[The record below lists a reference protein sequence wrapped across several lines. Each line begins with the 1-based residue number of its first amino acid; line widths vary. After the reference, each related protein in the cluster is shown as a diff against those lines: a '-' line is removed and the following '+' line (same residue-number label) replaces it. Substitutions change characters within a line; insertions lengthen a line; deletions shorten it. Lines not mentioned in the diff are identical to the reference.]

1 MRKLKTLIL
10 ATASVL
16 SGPAIMAVGLA
27 ALPQAAAAQG
37 IPQISVGQTVNGR
50 FDGTEPLFDDQF
62 PLRGYDLQ
70 LRRGETVTITVTSR
84 TLTIVPVILGDN
96 DFSAL
101 PEDSS
106 PNSVTFTAPTAGSY
120 TVALTSMER
129 AQGSFTLS
137 VQGSGRSTQPAP
149 PPPRPA
155 PPPAVR
161 PAPPPPPAVR
171 PSPPPAARPA
181 PAPARGQSTSTID
194 ITGNWTRADD
204 QLDDGNRV
212 DLYTFELRRGDRV
225 RVDTDAGS
233 QQQLTGVTGP
243 SDFSRFSDGESSRVT
258 IDFTVPEAGTYNF
271 AITPMDPGALGAYRL
286 IITITGN

>member
-106 PNSVTFTAPTAGSY
+106 PNSVTFTAPTAGTY
-120 TVALTSMER
+120 TVALTAMER

-137 VQGSGRSTQPAP
+137 VQGAGRSAQPSP
-149 PPPRPA
+149 PPP
-155 PPPAVR
+155 R

-171 PSPPPAARPA
+171 PSPPPPPAARAA
-181 PAPARGQSTSTID
+181 PTPARGQATTTID

-233 QQQLTGVTGP
+233 QPQLTGVTGP

-258 IDFTVPEAGTYNF
+258 VDFTVPETGTYNF
-271 AITPMDPGALGAYRL
+271 AITPMDPAALGAYRL

>member
-16 SGPAIMAVGLA
+16 SGPAIMAVGLSA
-27 ALPQAAAAQG
+27 VPQAAAAQG
-37 IPQISVGQTVNGR
+37 IPPISVGQTVNGR
-50 FDGTEPLFDDQF
+50 FDGTEPLFDDQY
-62 PLRGYDLQ
+62 PLRGYELQ
-70 LRRGETVTITVTSR
+70 LRRGETVTISVTSR

-106 PNSVTFTAPTAGSY
+106 PNSVTFTAPTAGTY
-120 TVALTSMER
+120 TVALTAMER

-137 VQGSGRSTQPAP
+137 VQGAGRSVQPS

-155 PPPAVR
+155 
-161 PAPPPPPAVR
+161 PPPPAVR
-171 PSPPPAARPA
+171 PSPPPPPAARAA
-181 PAPARGQSTSTID
+181 PTPARGQATTTID

-233 QQQLTGVTGP
+233 QEQLTGVTGP